1 MTVSPQVG
9 YRVARCG
16 ESPGKR
22 PWETAGVLSDFV
34 FPWEDREPPRTEFRA
49 LWNEERF
56 YFRFDCDDDDLVLA
70 PGADAKEKVIG
81 SDRVEIFLAPELDLQ
96 PYYSLEMDPRG
107 EVLDYEGRYYRKINW
122 DWRCPGLEL
131 QAQRGPGGYAVE
143 GSIPL
148 ATLRDLQILKPEQ
161 STFHAGVYRAE
172 FSHEADGIHEGWM
185 AWVDPGTEK
194 PDFHVPSS
202 FGVFELVD

>member
-1 MTVSPQVG
+1 MTDSPQKC
-9 YRVARCG
+9 YRVEKCG
-16 ESPGKR
+16 EGSANLS
-22 PWETAGVLSDFV
+22 WETAGVLTDFT
-34 FPWEDREPPRTEFRA
+34 FPWEDRAAPRTEFRA

-56 YFRFDCDDDDLVLA
+56 HFRFDCDDDDLVFA

-107 EVLDYEGRYYRKINW
+107 EVLDYEGRYYRQIKW
-122 DWRCPGLEL
+122 DWRCPGLKLEAE
-131 QAQRGPGGYAVE
+131 QTPGGYTVE

-148 ATLRDLQILKPEQ
+148 ATLHDLRVLKPE
-161 STFHAGVYRAE
+161 SATFHAGVYRAE
-172 FSHEADGIHEGWM
+172 FSHEGDGIHEGWVT
-185 AWVDPGTEK
+185 WIDPQTEQ

-202 FGVFELVD
+202 FGVFELAD